1 MDHRPLRR
9 QASQT
14 PALPG
19 SPLVVLGLVDLA
31 KQRLSRVH
39 GPRTTEE
46 AGGTRGALAHSGAM
60 LMRGCP
66 RGWWRH
72 WLGHWKVYR
81 ARPVCARPQV
91 WALV

>member
-1 MDHRPLRR
+1 MDHRPLQQ

-19 SPLVVLGLVDLA
+19 SPLVVAGLVDLA

-46 AGGTRGALAHSGAM
+46 AGGTRGALAHGGAT
-60 LMRGCP
+60 LIQGCL
-66 RGWWRH
+66 RGWQCR
-72 WLGHWKVYR
+72 WLGPRKVYR
-81 ARPVCARPQV
+81 ACPVYARPQV